1 MPQDHSAPPMDYRQA
16 FESSATPCVILAPD
30 LTIVAANDSYLQATM
45 TERNS
50 IVGRHIFEV
59 FPENPADTEAK
70 ATENSKASFDRV
82 LASGEPDAMAIQKHD
97 VRRPVSEG
105 GGFEERF
112 WSPINSPLL
121 GPDGKVAFIMHRVVN
136 VTALVNAGR
145 RHSQSSVLSNPI
157 ESHLPEMASILIA
170 RAQEIE
176 RTNNVLRK
184 RELLFRSTLDSVLEG
199 AMILGFDWTYL
210 YLNENAAHHGR
221 RKREELLG
229 RTLLEMYPGVE
240 KSEVFAHYR
249 RSLEER
255 IALRFE
261 ESFTFAE
268 GGKEWFEFSV
278 EPVPEGIFVL
288 SRNITERKNATE
300 LIARL
305 REDRIIA
312 LEVKSESQGAR
323 EQMAIEVMA
332 NLSHDVRTPLAAIKG
347 YAETLLRGGL
357 EDEKNRVDFVQ
368 TIMKNADWL
377 SFLVEDMLF
386 LTDLDS
392 RAKNPAFEFQT
403 VDLASI
409 VEKYVKTLPP
419 DADAKKISR
428 TIDVAPGLMVRADA
442 DHLTRII
449 QNLLD
454 NAVKYNRRGGLI
466 SIEARAD
473 GAAAVVTVRD
483 TGRGIPKAD
492 LSLIFGRLYRG
503 RATKHLKGTGLGLAI
518 VKTIVELHGGRIW
531 VESVFRK
538 GSAFHFTL
546 PLAS

>member
-1 MPQDHSAPPMDYRQA
+1 MPQNLSAPPVDYRQV
-16 FESSATPCVILAPD
+16 FVSSTIPCLILAPD
-30 LTIVAANDSYLQATM
+30 LSIIAASDSYLQATM
-45 TERNS
+45 TERDG
-50 IVGRHIFEV
+50 IVGRSIFDV
-59 FPENPADTEAK
+59 SPENPADTESK
-70 ATENSKASFDRV
+70 AAENSRASFERV
-82 LASGEPDAMAIQKHD
+82 LASGEPETMAIQKHD
-97 VRRPVSEG
+97 IRRPLSEG
-105 GGFEERF
+105 GGFEERY

-121 GPDGKVAFIMHRVVN
+121 GPDGKVAFIMHRVVD
-136 VTALVNAGR
+136 VTAFVSAGR
-145 RHSQSSVLSNPI
+145 RHGESSVLSNPI
-157 ESHLPEMASILIA
+157 ESRLPEIASDLIE
-170 RAQEIE
+170 RAQEIHK
-176 RTNNVLRK
+176 TAGILRK
-184 RELLFRSTLDSVLEG
+184 REALFRSTLDSVLEG

-229 RTLLEMYPGVE
+229 RTLLEMYPGVD
-240 KSEVFAHYR
+240 KSAVFAHYR
-249 RSLEER
+249 RCLEER

-261 ESFTFAE
+261 ESFMFAE

-288 SRNITERKNATE
+288 SRNITERKKATE
-300 LIARL
+300 LIAQL

-312 LEVKSESQGAR
+312 LEEKSESQGAS
-323 EQMAIEVMA
+323 EQMAIEMMA

-357 EDEKNRVDFVQ
+357 EDATNRVDFVQ
-368 TIMKNADWL
+368 TIMKHANRL

-392 RAKNPAFEFQT
+392 RAKNPAFQFQT
-403 VDLASI
+403 VDLAS
-409 VEKYVKTLPP
+409 VVDNYVKTLPP
-419 DADAKKISR
+419 DGDAKKISR

-546 PLAS
+546 PLAR